1 MSRSHQVVGVLIVS
15 VFGLWGCSRAP
26 SAESANAE
34 KLKAVEMKLA
44 RLEDDFR
51 AAASARDQL
60 SKKLLA
66 TEEARTTLVGQVESL
81 SKDLKAKE
89 ELVTTRTTER
99 DQANVQLK
107 TLKDG
112 LKDLLTKMDE
122 SPKPETTP
130 AVSVIPTSNTK
141 VK

>member
-26 SAESANAE
+26 SADSSAATAE
-34 KLKAVEMKLA
+34 KLKAVETKLA

-60 SKKLLA
+60 TKKLLA
-66 TEEARTTLVGQVESL
+66 AEGQVENL
-81 SKDLKAKE
+81 HKDVKAKE

-99 DQANVQLK
+99 DQANGQLK

-112 LKDLLTKMDE
+112 LKDLLTKMDDG
-122 SPKPETTP
+122 PKPEGTP
-130 AVSVIPTSNTK
+130 TAPVIPTSNTK
-141 VK
+141 EK